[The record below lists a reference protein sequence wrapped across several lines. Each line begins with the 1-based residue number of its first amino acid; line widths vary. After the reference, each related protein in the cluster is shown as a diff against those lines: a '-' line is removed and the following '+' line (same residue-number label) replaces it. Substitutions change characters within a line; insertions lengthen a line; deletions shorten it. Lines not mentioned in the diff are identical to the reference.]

1 MPHEHDKD
9 RIQELIRLYESKG
22 EPKYFD
28 EAHERLT
35 QEISENPDNADLLRQ
50 LSYLHECKA
59 SREIRKAAG
68 LLEKAIELSP
78 EEPAFHRQLVRLR
91 SRALEDNRSVQYYKK
106 WIHARPDDAVGY
118 TMLAEVYL
126 KMFQLEE
133 ARKVIETGLKIHPAQ
148 FDLILLEGEL
158 FAKQGMIDSALA
170 SWKRACELDPAN
182 AELHEKVGEQHAKF
196 GRLDHALGYWEKARE
211 LDPKLIRTRFS
222 AVFLLEHAGRLEEA
236 IHEWKEIVSFLHA
249 NGFHHEAEWPQRE
262 LQRVENK
269 KKGMDT
275 PY

>member
-1 MPHEHDKD
+1 MPHEHDQD
-9 RIQELIRLYESKG
+9 RLQELIRLYEAKG
-22 EPKYFD
+22 EPHIFD
-28 EAHERLT
+28 EAHERLS
-35 QEISENPDNADLLRQ
+35 QSIAANPDKAERLGQ
-50 LSYLHECKA
+50 LSYLLECKA
-59 SREIRKAAG
+59 SHEIRKAAG

-78 EEPAFHRQLVRLR
+78 RELTFHRKLIRLR
-91 SRALEDNRSVQYYKK
+91 SRGLEDNRSVQYYKK

-148 FDLILLEGEL
+148 LDLILLEGEL

-182 AELHEKVGEQHAKF
+182 AELHEKIGEQHAKL
-196 GRLDHALGYWEKARE
+196 GRLGPALGYWEKARE

-236 IHEWKEIVSFLHA
+236 IHEWKEIVTFLHA
-249 NGFHHEAEWPQRE
+249 NGLHHEAEWPQRE